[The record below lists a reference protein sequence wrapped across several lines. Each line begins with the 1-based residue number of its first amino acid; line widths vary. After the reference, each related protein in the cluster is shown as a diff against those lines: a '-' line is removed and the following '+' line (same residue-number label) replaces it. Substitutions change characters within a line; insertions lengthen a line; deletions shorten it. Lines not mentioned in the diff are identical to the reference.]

1 MSGFAD
7 TNTHPTFSRRLD
19 VDDVPP
25 EGLDLTI
32 SATEPERLALAAED
46 GLEGLAKLEA
56 DLHVDPW
63 RKGGLTVTGEV
74 RARITQICVVTL
86 DPFESELVEP
96 IDVKF
101 APAPGSVAEVSL
113 KGRQVRDPPRRRTA
127 VPPPSPPAAHGLT
140 LDAEDPPDPIFDG
153 RIDLGALVAEFLA
166 LGLDPYP
173 RKPGVA
179 FEENPAADD
188 DDKPE
193 SPFAKLEAL
202 KGALPPRR

>member
-7 TNTHPTFSRRLD
+7 ANTHPTFSRPLA

-32 SATEPERLALAAED
+32 SATEAERQALAAED
-46 GLEGLAKLEA
+46 GLEGLAKLEG
-56 DLHVDPW
+56 DLHVLPW
-63 RKGGLTVTGEV
+63 RQGGLAVTGEV

-86 DPFESELVEP
+86 DPFDTEIVEP
-96 IDVKF
+96 LDVKF
-101 APAPGSVAEVSL
+101 APAPVAFSPTPQET
-113 KGRQVRDPPRRRTA
+113 RRTRNVA
-127 VPPPSPPAAHGLT
+127 RRAAAEPPPVINLT
-140 LDAEDPPDPIFDG
+140 LDSEDPPDPIIDG

-173 RKPGVA
+173 RKPGVEFQESPGA
-179 FEENPAADD
+179 GPDQAQ
-188 DDKPE
+188 E

-202 KGALPPRR
+202 KAVLPPRR